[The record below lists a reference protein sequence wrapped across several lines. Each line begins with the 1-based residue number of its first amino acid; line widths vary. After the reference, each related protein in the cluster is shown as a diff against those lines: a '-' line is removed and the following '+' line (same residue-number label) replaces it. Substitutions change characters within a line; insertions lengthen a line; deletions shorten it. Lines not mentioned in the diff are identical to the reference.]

1 MGSLTG
7 SEVSRQLR
15 PRSAATARSKTNP
28 QLCKNLLAFIRSL
41 PDAGLPFDDLPQE
54 ADSATPSEL
63 AKR

>member
-1 MGSLTG
+1 M
-7 SEVSRQLR
+7 
-15 PRSAATARSKTNP
+15 TNP
-28 QLCKNLLAFIRSL
+28 QLSKNLLALIRSL